1 MKTIQYVGLALVTF
15 VASVVFLMKLPP
27 AGAEATVQLETTPPL
42 TQVLPGQE
50 PVQIRLQALNPQGQP
65 LANARF
71 QVRLVTPAKTPW
83 LSTDLPIVEGTTL
96 LELESAAPRGSLE
109 FSQVLPI
116 RGTYR
121 LEAAVVPAIGGTF
134 QPFEQRLTLSLA
146 ESPLKFRNLGILLG
160 VLLAVGFAGGW
171 VIGGEQTLQ
180 PGEIAP
186 QPVRL
191 LLSAAIVVAIGVL
204 LYVNI
209 TAEFNHGH
217 AGHGHHG
224 HEVVAANTRQTA
236 QGITAELTG
245 EAHAIVGQLATQ
257 GIQLTETATGKP
269 VTDALVQVTA
279 IDLEHQESVFAY
291 EASPDATG
299 RLTWKQQFYD
309 GAPHQVTAKVS
320 PLPGGNR
327 QFAPLQVS
335 REIEVEAVE
344 PPLLRRLISLGYFTI
359 VLVAGLVLGL
369 LGRRRSRP
377 RLMQISG

>member
-1 MKTIQYVGLALVTF
+1 MKTIQYAGLALVAF
-15 VASVVFLMKLPP
+15 VASVIFLLRLPP
-27 AGAEATVQLETTPPL
+27 AGAAATVQVQTIPPL
-42 TQVLPGQE
+42 TQVFPGQE
-50 PVQIRLQALNPQGQP
+50 PVLIRLQALDSQGQP
-65 LANARF
+65 LTNARL

-83 LSTDLPIVEGTTL
+83 LSTDFPIVEGTTL
-96 LELESAAPRGSLE
+96 LELKSTAPEGSLE

-121 LEAAVVPAIGGTF
+121 LEVAVAPGNGGTF
-134 QPFEQRLTLSLA
+134 QPFEQSLTLSLA
-146 ESPLKFRNLGILLG
+146 EAPLKFRNLGILLV
-160 VLLAVGFAGGW
+160 VLLLVGFAGGW

-191 LLSAAIVVAIGVL
+191 LLSGVIVVAIGVL

-217 AGHGHHG
+217 AGHGHHS
-224 HEVVAANTRQTA
+224 HEVVAAKARQTA

-245 EAHAIVGQLATQ
+245 ETHAIVGQLATQ
-257 GIQLTETATGKP
+257 GIQLTEATTGKP
-269 VTDALVQVTA
+269 ATEALVQVRA
-279 IDLEHQESVFAY
+279 IDLEHQEPVFAY
-291 EASPDATG
+291 EASPDTTG

-309 GAPHQVTAKVS
+309 GAPHQLTVRVV
-320 PLPGGNR
+320 PLPEANR

-335 REIEVEAVE
+335 HEIEVEAVE
-344 PPLLRRLISLGYFTI
+344 PPLLTRLISLGYFTI
-359 VLVAGLVLGL
+359 VLVTGLVLGL

-377 RLMQISG
+377 KWVQPG